1 MPILHLTINGNQD
14 NLVLDRTIHAQQLT
28 LKRVVVRKNVSVH
41 ASGDYATNYN
51 GGILIFLPN
60 LLTGFEINTNRN
72 TGENGIPVF
81 FPDRAL
87 SDGSSGA
94 TSTAPPP
101 SSGFS
106 LMAETV
112 KDQGARNITAI
123 YDVRYDMNF
132 SQFEDIPENIQT
144 KIMCM
149 DAPTA
154 NGYTSGGLASF
165 TNQANQPSAG
175 PINNFIASIDLFFE
189 YAEVVEYD
197 TY

>member
-28 LKRVVVRKNVSVH
+28 LKRVVVRKNVSVD
-41 ASGDYATNYN
+41 ASGSDFTDYN

-72 TGENGIPVF
+72 TGENGIPVY
-81 FPDRAL
+81 FPDTAL
-87 SDGSSGA
+87 CDGSNPGSGNP
-94 TSTAPPP
+94 ST

-106 LMAETV
+106 LMATTV
-112 KDQGARNITAI
+112 KDQSARNITAI

-149 DAPTA
+149 DAPSSS
-154 NGYTSGGLASF
+154 GYTSGGLAPF
-165 TNQANQPSAG
+165 TVQTGHPRAG
-175 PINNFIASIDLFFE
+175 PINNYIASIDLFFE